1 MGQTAAPPQHKAGTN
16 RLDPAACTIDNRL
29 DLTLALSSR
38 HYRMAR
44 PSLCPWVWPR
54 LLSQRGHYTLS
65 AHLPVQLGVKC
76 GLCSALR
83 CITRMYQRL
92 KVPNGAAYHDPSRP
106 R

>member
-44 PSLCPWVWPR
+44 PSLCPWGVPGDP
-54 LLSQRGHYTLS
+54 SFD
-65 AHLPVQLGVKC
+65 AHE
-76 GLCSALR
+76 
-83 CITRMYQRL
+83 
-92 KVPNGAAYHDPSRP
+92 VPNCTRGPFFSLWNVWEVP
-106 R
+106 FSESTPTTWEPGK